1 MKNNYSVKAI
11 ENLNMVDINHCW
23 NIIEQTKAWYKLS
36 KIIRHAEKVFEYD
49 SGKGSNSPLYRVKQ
63 KKLT

>member
-1 MKNNYSVKAI
+1 
-11 ENLNMVDINHCW
+11 MVDINHCW